1 MKLVHHER
9 LENALKNL
17 KVKLST
23 LGASLQKY
31 LLTGVIAIVPTA
43 VTLYIIYYIFKFTDS
58 FLGNTLSEA
67 LGFSLP
73 GMGIFVTALICLL
86 VGFLAQYY
94 FGQKII
100 SGLDNSLNNIPVVKS
115 VYSSI
120 KQVADVFI
128 NNSKDNFKRVVMLE
142 FPKENSWA
150 IGFVSSDFLLKVDA
164 DIPEKDAMI
173 TVFVPTTPNPTSGYL
188 IIVPKTKVIDLDISI
203 EDAMKIIVSGG
214 LVQPVKAVET
224 DETAKLED
232 SKIPEGTK
240 LLEEEK
246 ERINFDH
253 PDAIEWPLLIKHIED
268 LRAGKAIE
276 MPTYSYVTCGR
287 GKETIPVSPCDV
299 LIVEG
304 ILVFTDRALCDILDL
319 KVFVDTDADE
329 RLIRIIQRDVNERGR
344 GLDKSIV
351 HYQNFVKPMHE
362 LFIEPSKRLS
372 DIIIP
377 VGGENEKGIDILTSK
392 IKQTLGII

>member
-1 MKLVHHER
+1 MLVIGI
-9 LENALKNL
+9 AGGSGSGKTSV
-17 KVKLST
+17 VK
-23 LGASLQKY
+23 
-31 LLTGVIAIVPTA
+31 
-43 VTLYIIYYIFKFTDS
+43 
-58 FLGNTLSEA
+58 
-67 LGFSLP
+67 
-73 GMGIFVTALICLL
+73 
-86 VGFLAQYY
+86 
-94 FGQKII
+94 KII
-100 SGLDNSLNNIPVVKS
+100 QSIPREQVS
-115 VYSSI
+115 VLSQDSYY
-120 KQVADVFI
+120 
-128 NNSKDNFKRVVMLE
+128 KDNGHL
-142 FPKENSWA
+142 P
-150 IGFVSSDFLLKVDA
+150 
-164 DIPEKDAMI
+164 
-173 TVFVPTTPNPTSGYL
+173 
-188 IIVPKTKVIDLDISI
+188 
-203 EDAMKIIVSGG
+203 
-214 LVQPVKAVET
+214 Q
-224 DETAKLED
+224 
-232 SKIPEGTK
+232 
-240 LLEEEK
+240 EEK